1 MENNTI
7 IGYSTNDFFYE
18 KIDKLNNPNA
28 ENLKPTQDECK
39 TLLSQDWEEKC
50 NTYFSDNK
58 INCIKNSL
66 CKNEENAKQIQVLD
80 SYDKSSNEKN
90 KDTSED
96 LKNTI
101 LNTMNLSIG
110 IFFIFFVIYKLASFD
125 K

>member
-1 MENNTI
+1 MDDNTI
-7 IGYSTNDFFYE
+7 IGYSSNDFFYE
-18 KIDKLNNPNA
+18 KIDKFNNPNSD
-28 ENLKPTQDECK
+28 NLKPTKEECD
-39 TLLSQDWEEKC
+39 TLLSQNWEEPC

-66 CKNEENAKQIQVLD
+66 CKNKETANQIQLLD
-80 SYDKSSNEKN
+80 SYDKFSNEKN

-110 IFFIFFVIYKLASFD
+110 ILFIVFVIYKLASF
-125 K
+125 KK